1 MWESRDHGAGVESS
15 FSQGSCPEFVL
26 SCRAVLL
33 PSGTSDHRVS
43 AVSVAGEGLGAST
56 CSGTCLALPLPQPP
70 QRSRQL
76 FQAPAVL
83 AAHWG
88 PTSEAQAGT
97 GSAADLAAARGDV
110 VFSSWH
116 GALAPLQRARSCCPS
131 CGVLLHAQI
140 LRGHTDT
147 CRWAHTRAPGCEKIV
162 HPQRRGIG
170 KRVRAQH

>member
-1 MWESRDHGAGVESS
+1 MWESWDHGAGVGSS

-33 PSGTSDHRVS
+33 PSGTSDHRAS

-70 QRSRQL
+70 QRSRQH

-88 PTSEAQAGT
+88 PASEAQAGT

-116 GALAPLQRARSCCPS
+116 GALTPLQRARSCCPS
-131 CGVLLHAQI
+131 CGCCCMPRSCVATQTHADG
-140 LRGHTDT
+140 LT
-147 CRWAHTRAPGCEKIV
+147 
-162 HPQRRGIG
+162 
-170 KRVRAQH
+170 